1 MLCFHAFLAEE
12 EEFRRH
18 YASLFAVP
26 ASGGSAEPEITAHE
40 SFLTIEVLNEVRRVE
55 DLKFCL
61 FLFFF
66 YYEQ

>member
-12 EEFRRH
+12 EEFRRY

-26 ASGGSAEPEITAHE
+26 ASGGSAEPEITTPG

-55 DLKFCL
+55 DLNCWFC
-61 FLFFF
+61 FFF
-66 YYEQ
+66 VF